1 MKVVA
6 ADSGAAILNEQYEP
20 LQVVASA
27 VVLVSPPYRRAT
39 ACFSEP
45 IFAKVGEGHQLVVHE
60 LELCYTFLKQV
71 TADVVHLDMSMGSLA
86 LEELSPVQLSNMKI
100 SSKARMN
107 VLKILPKL
115 RKIATDIKRTYNI
128 DVIAIGKDS
137 IPVRIAELTAGAHA
151 VLYTIEKAVK
161 EKKKERLGL
170 PAECS
175 AKITGNTITLESL
188 IPAEHDTI
196 GYATSKENL
205 LENVEVS
212 EMPNP
217 CARRFRLLEINPK

>member
-6 ADSGAAILNEQYEP
+6 ADSGAAILNERYEP

-27 VVLVSPPYRRAT
+27 VVLVLPPYKRAS
-39 ACFSEP
+39 AYFSEP

-60 LELCYTFLKQV
+60 LELCQNFLKKV
-71 TADVVHLDMSMGSLA
+71 SADVVHLDMSMGSLA

-100 SSKARMN
+100 SSKAKMN

-115 RKIATDIKRTYNI
+115 RKLATDIKRTYNI
-128 DVIAIGKDS
+128 DVVAIGKDS

-151 VLYTIEKAVK
+151 VLYAVERAVK
-161 EKKKERLGL
+161 EKRKERLGL

-175 AKITGNTITLESL
+175 AKITGNTVTLESL
-188 IPAEHDTI
+188 IPAEHDII
-196 GYATSKENL
+196 GYATSQENL
-205 LENVEVS
+205 LERVEIS
-212 EMPNP
+212 ETPNP

>member
-1 MKVVA
+1 VVA
-6 ADSGAAILNEQYEP
+6 ADSGAALLDDYFEP
-20 LQVVASA
+20 LQIVASA
-27 VVLVSPPYRRAT
+27 VVLVSFPYRRVD

-60 LELCYTFLKQV
+60 LELCHNFLKKAA
-71 TADVVHLDMSMGSLA
+71 ADVVHLDMSLGSIS
-86 LEELSPVQLSNMKI
+86 LEELSPVQLSNMKV

-107 VLKILPKL
+107 VIKILPKL
-115 RKIATDIKRTYNI
+115 RKIATDIKRNYNI

-151 VLYTIEKAVK
+151 VLYVAEKVTK
-161 EKKKERLGL
+161 ERKKEILGL

-175 AKITGNTITLESL
+175 ARIAGNTVTLESL
-188 IPAEHDTI
+188 IPAEHDVA
-196 GYATSKENL
+196 GYAVSEENFS
-205 LENVEVS
+205 EKVEIL